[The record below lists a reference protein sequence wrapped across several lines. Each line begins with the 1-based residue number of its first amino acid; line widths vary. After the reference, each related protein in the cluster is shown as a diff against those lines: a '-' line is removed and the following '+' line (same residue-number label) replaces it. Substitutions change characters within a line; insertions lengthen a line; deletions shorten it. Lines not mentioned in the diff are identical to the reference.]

1 MVNEREIVALIAE
14 GIGLARQ
21 GEYGKALK
29 IFDKDPC
36 CTLNPVALS
45 YYALCLA
52 MEEGRREKA
61 ISLCVLAAE
70 KESIEAEIYLNLG
83 RILLISGRKTQAIRA
98 FRKGLKLDGGSGD
111 ILIELDKLGIR
122 KKPLLTFLPRAS
134 ALNRLIGI
142 LVHRRS

>member
-1 MVNEREIVALIAE
+1 MSSEMEVAAKIAE

-29 IFDKDPC
+29 VFDKYPC
-36 CTLNPVALS
+36 CTLDPVALS

-52 MEEGRREKA
+52 VEEARCEKS

-70 KESIEAEIYLNLG
+70 KEPVEAEVYLNLG
-83 RILLISGRKTQAIRA
+83 RILLISGRKNQAIRA
-98 FRKGLKLDGGSGD
+98 FRKGLKSVGADADL
-111 ILIELDKLGIR
+111 LMELDKLGVR

-142 LVHRRS
+142 LVHRRG